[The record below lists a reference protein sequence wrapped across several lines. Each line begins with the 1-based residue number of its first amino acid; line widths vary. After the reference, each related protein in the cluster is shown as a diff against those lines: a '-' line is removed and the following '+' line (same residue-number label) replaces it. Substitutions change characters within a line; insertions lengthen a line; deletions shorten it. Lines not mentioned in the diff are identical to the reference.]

1 MISFQSSLTLLCA
14 LISIGMV
21 SSECVRDTCVHY
33 YGARYAT
40 NSAGA
45 TLIVNVKTPT
55 VGRDPTPCC
64 AMCYKVEIY
73 TIWNTKIV
81 SMLGAN
87 FGNYH
92 LV

>member
-1 MISFQSSLTLLCA
+1 MVSMKLVVALCFVVSVSSL
-14 LISIGMV
+14 
-21 SSECVRDTCVHY
+21 CVRDTCVHH
-33 YGARYAT
+33 YGARYAVKT
-40 NSAGA
+40 AGA
-45 TLIVNVKTPT
+45 VQLWQGVTPT
-55 VGRDPTPCC
+55 LGRDPTPCC